1 MVSLCRGYSK
11 TQMCFFKILHI
22 ISSTPPSTEQRE
34 EQQESFPNKGVGIDL
49 TLRFSSLT
57 ESESSRIYSASATLQ
72 NSIEEE
78 QEEGFRD
85 KSFQLSEKL
94 NDNKILTMKLTT
106 FKQCCFRDAI
116 RIGGPVQAREEPS
129 VAVPVQRLDG
139 RTVETRH
146 SFSET
151 AVNLTPYETNSSGRM
166 KQHQDFRG
174 RKRTASPPQLHR
186 L

>member
-1 MVSLCRGYSK
+1 
-11 TQMCFFKILHI
+11 MCFFKILHI

-78 QEEGFRD
+78 QEEG
-85 KSFQLSEKL
+85 SFLDFLIEAARVISGKDESDSEEERGL
-94 NDNKILTMKLTT
+94 E
-106 FKQCCFRDAI
+106 